1 MNTESFI
8 QNKARL
14 KEKIK
19 VEPFLSFG
27 NKEKIFVKG
36 RVITSYKQKR
46 PKSSIS
52 WFKNIL
58 ATIRRYSVK
67 SIPEALVEIHFHG
80 HRFEVRTDENGVF
93 EKHIEVENPY
103 LENPEFVNFKVLE
116 PLGKNKSTLASKEV
130 LRIESNS
137 GIISD
142 IDDTILISHST
153 DIGKKFWLSISK
165 NAYTRRP
172 LPGVSDFYNE
182 LTHQREVPIFYVS
195 SSDWS
200 LFDLIRDFM
209 LFRNI
214 PLGPTLLKDKHINL
228 KNIWKSGGGN
238 HDHKLEKILFLFEL
252 YPKMKFFLIGDSGQ
266 HDPEIYANV
275 IKKYPDRVQAVFI
288 RLIGQLGIKRKESIE
303 QSVGMKKFFF
313 VESSDQALEIARK
326 NQFIKIRK

>member
-1 MNTESFI
+1 MNTETFI

-27 NKEKIFVKG
+27 NKERIFVKG

-46 PKSSIS
+46 PMSRNS

-67 SIPEALVEIHFHG
+67 SIPDALVEIQFHG
-80 HRFEVRTDENGVF
+80 HRFEVRTDEDGVF
-93 EKHIEVENPY
+93 EKQIEVENPY
-103 LENPEFVNFKVLE
+103 LDKPELVNFKVLE
-116 PLGKNKSTLASKEV
+116 PLGKNKSTWASKEV
-130 LRIESNS
+130 LRIENS
-137 GIISD
+137 IGIISD

-182 LTHQREVPIFYVS
+182 LTHQRQDPIFYVS

-209 LFRNI
+209 RFRNI
-214 PLGPTLLKDKHINL
+214 PKGPTLLKDKHINL

-238 HDHKLEKILFLFEL
+238 HDHKLEKIQFLFDL

-266 HDPEIYANV
+266 HDPEIYAKV
-275 IKKYPDRVQAVFI
+275 INKYPDRVHAVFI
-288 RLIGQLGIKRKESIE
+288 RLIDKLEDERKEKIE
-303 QSVGMKKFFF
+303 KEVGMEKFFF
-313 VESSDQALEIARK
+313 VDSSDQALELARK
-326 NQFIKIRK
+326 NQFI